1 MPQIPEPP
9 RRFKTDAD
17 LKPGLVWLSGQHT
30 MFDKALQETGGVQLR
45 LRPGGFSALVGMI
58 VHQQVSLAAAASI
71 LKKVR
76 AGVRPM
82 TPERVLELT
91 EDELRACGLSR
102 PKIKSLRGMSAM
114 LVRGEVRLGGLQR
127 KSDDDARAALV
138 SLPGI
143 GPWTA
148 EVYLLSCLGRPD
160 AFPDNDVGLQESVR
174 LLTGDRPSTKEL
186 AAMAEDWRPWRGV
199 AARVLWTYI
208 NHVRS
213 KDYQSA

>member
-1 MPQIPEPP
+1 MAIPAPP
-9 RRFKTDAD
+9 PRFKTDDD
-17 LKPGLVWLSGQHT
+17 LQPGLDWLSRQHP
-30 MFDKALQETGGVQLR
+30 MFDKALRETGGVQLR
-45 LRPGGFSALVGMI
+45 LRPGGFSALVSMI

-71 LKKVR
+71 HKKVR

-82 TPERVLELT
+82 TPERVLQLT

-102 PKIKSLRGMSAM
+102 PKVKSLRGMSEILA
-114 LVRGEVRLGGLQR
+114 RGEVRLNGLHR
-127 KSDDDARAALV
+127 KPDDEVRELMV

-148 EVYLLSCLGRPD
+148 EIYLLSCLGRPD

-186 AAMAEDWRPWRGV
+186 AQMAEDWRPWRAV

-213 KDYQSA
+213 KDYQKA

>member
-1 MPQIPEPP
+1 MAQVPEPP
-9 RRFKTDAD
+9 KRLRIEQDMD
-17 LKPGLVWLSGQHT
+17 EGLHWLSRQHG

-45 LRPGGFSALVGMI
+45 LRPGGFSALISMI

-71 LKKVR
+71 LKRVK

-82 TPERVLELT
+82 TPERVLELSV
-91 EDELRACGLSR
+91 DELRACGLSR
-102 PKIKSLRGMSAM
+102 PKIKSLHDMSDM
-114 LVRGEVRLGGLQR
+114 LATGQVKLNGLHH
-127 KSDDDARAALV
+127 KDDDTVRAALV

-213 KDYQSA
+213 KDYQS